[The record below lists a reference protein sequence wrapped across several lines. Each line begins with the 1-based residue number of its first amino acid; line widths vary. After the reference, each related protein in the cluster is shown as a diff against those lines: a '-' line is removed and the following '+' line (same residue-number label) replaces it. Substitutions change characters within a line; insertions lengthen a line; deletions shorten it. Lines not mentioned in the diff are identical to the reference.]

1 MVASTQGGSN
11 MVGSAISLAGRN
23 LLRPAILGLD
33 CYSHSLPEVLE
44 GMKMHEIH
52 DKNQEIHE
60 KIVNFTHFFPKRDK
74 FHEKLWKMHRIFR
87 FEIH

>member
-33 CYSHSLPEVLE
+33 CYSHSPPEVLE

-52 DKNQEIHE
+52 DKN
-60 KIVNFTHFFPKRDK
+60 
-74 FHEKLWKMHRIFR
+74 
-87 FEIH
+87 